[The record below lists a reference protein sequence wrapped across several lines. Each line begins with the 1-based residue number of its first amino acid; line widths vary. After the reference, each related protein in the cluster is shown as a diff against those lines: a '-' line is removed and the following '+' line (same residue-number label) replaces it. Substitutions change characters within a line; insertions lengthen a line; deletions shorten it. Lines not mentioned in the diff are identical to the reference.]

1 MAKAGDLFIVATPIG
16 NLGDI
21 TLRALQTL
29 KQVDL
34 IAAEDTRHSSKLLN
48 HYDIQTP
55 TVSLHN
61 YNETKRSQFILK
73 QLQQGKNIALI
84 TDAGTPLISDPG
96 YCLVK
101 IIKENGLKV
110 IPIPGACAAIVAL
123 SASGLATNKFIFEG
137 FLPIKSK
144 QQITYLQQLVNETR
158 TMIFYESPHRLLA
171 TVKNMQTVFG
181 QDRHMVIAKELTK
194 TFETLYRDTIL
205 ATYNWLIAAPER
217 QKGEFVLLVA
227 GCDATAIDNITKN
240 RALDPQTLRILELLA
255 KTLPFKQAVT
265 LTAQITGANKNQL
278 YKACCHHSV

>member
-1 MAKAGDLFIVATPIG
+1 MVKAGDLFIVATPIG

-55 TVSLHN
+55 IVSLHN

-73 QLQQGKNIALI
+73 QLQQGKNVALI

-96 YCLVK
+96 YFLVK

-144 QQITYLQQLVNETR
+144 QQIAHLQKLVNETR

-194 TFETLYRDTIL
+194 TFEALYSGTIL
-205 ATYNWLIAAPER
+205 AIYNWLIAAPER

-227 GCDATAIDNITKN
+227 GCDTTAIDHVANN

-278 YKACCHHSV
+278 YKACCHRLV